1 MLQTSERGIAMA
13 PRYNRGQRVVVMPV
27 KNDSLSTR
35 DSVIEAYVGKDGLI
49 TDYYWINSPTSRQSI
64 YVYTVKIKEDNRE
77 IVVHEDEIKSF
88 VE

>member
-1 MLQTSERGIAMA
+1 MA

-27 KNDSLSTR
+27 KNDSLTTR

-49 TDYYWINSPTSRQSI
+49 TDYYWINSPTSKQNI

-77 IVVHEDEIKSF
+77 IVVHEDEIKNF

>member
-1 MLQTSERGIAMA
+1 MAMA

-27 KNDSLSTR
+27 RNDSLSTR

-49 TDYYWINSPTSRQSI
+49 TDYYWINSPTGRQNI

-77 IVVHEDEIKSF
+77 IVVHEDEIKNY

>member
-1 MLQTSERGIAMA
+1 
-13 PRYNRGQRVVVMPV
+13 MPV

-49 TDYYWINSPTSRQSI
+49 TDYYWINSPTSRQNI
-64 YVYTVKIKEDNRE
+64 YVYTVKIKEDSRE

>member
-1 MLQTSERGIAMA
+1 MA
-13 PRYNRGQRVVVMPV
+13 PRFNRGQRVVVMPV

-49 TDYYWINSPTSRQSI
+49 TDYYWINSPTSRQNI
-64 YVYTVKIKEDNRE
+64 YVYTVKIKEDSRE